1 MKGAKYVEDSNTF
14 LTDKTFVPNFLEIM
28 VKYEQTSSSKMS
40 SYKTLGLSLD
50 RKIEKKLHDIK
61 ITLKAER
68 VLGIELGGRREKK
81 TEREFWDKHIEK
93 LGVKLKIWDARTL
106 SLEGKVYIIKSIGIV
121 QLLCNTYAILRYCAI
136 PTLDMKCIRDNHKRK
151 INELL
156 WSFLWYSKSPK
167 FNKIICKLPHEK
179 GGSGLINIDVLVKV
193 K

>member
-1 MKGAKYVEDSNTF
+1 MGE
-14 LTDKTFVPNFLEIM
+14 E
-28 VKYEQTSSSKMS
+28 
-40 SYKTLGLSLD
+40 
-50 RKIEKKLHDIK
+50 EK
-61 ITLKAER
+61 
-68 VLGIELGGRREKK
+68 KK

-106 SLEGKVYIIKSIGIV
+106 SLEGKVYIIKSIGIA

-136 PTLDMKCIRDNHKRK
+136 PNLDMKSIRDNHKK
-151 INELL
+151 IINDLL

-167 FNKIICKLPHEK
+167 FSKIICKLPHEK